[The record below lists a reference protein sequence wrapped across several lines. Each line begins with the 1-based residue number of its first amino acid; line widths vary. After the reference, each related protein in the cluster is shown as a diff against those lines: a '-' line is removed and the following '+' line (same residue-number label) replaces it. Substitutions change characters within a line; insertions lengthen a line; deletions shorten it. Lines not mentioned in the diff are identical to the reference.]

1 MSAQKNAAWSNIARY
16 MAHEIKNPLTPIK
29 ISAQRIQ
36 SSLKSKTK
44 ANLDFFDSCS
54 NTIIRQVNNIENLVS
69 EFSNFARMPESNLEL
84 TKLDNIINTQ
94 VNTQKIANKNITFN
108 VEVAKTIEERKTGLM
123 YRKKLLNNEGML
135 FIFPREKIIRL
146 WMKNTYIPLDV
157 IFISENNVIV
167 DIKKNMEKLS
177 ETIVKSKVKSRYALE
192 FNAGL
197 INKLDIEIGDKIL
210 FNE

>member
-1 MSAQKNAAWSNIARY
+1 MMHFKFIYLILNFF
-16 MAHEIKNPLTPIK
+16 L
-29 ISAQRIQ
+29 ISFY
-36 SSLKSKTK
+36 T
-44 ANLDFFDSCS
+44 
-54 NTIIRQVNNIENLVS
+54 
-69 EFSNFARMPESNLEL
+69 FSNEKIEL
-84 TKLDNIINTQ
+84 SIY
-94 VNTQKIANKNITFN
+94 NKNITFN
-108 VEVAKTIEERKTGLM
+108 VEVAKTIEERRTGLM

-135 FIFPREKIIRL
+135 FIFPREKIIQL

-157 IFISENNVIV
+157 IFISENKVIV

-197 INKLDIEIGDKIL
+197 INKLDIEIGDKVL

>member
-1 MSAQKNAAWSNIARY
+1 M
-16 MAHEIKNPLTPIK
+16 MHF
-29 ISAQRIQ
+29 
-36 SSLKSKTK
+36 KSIHLIF
-44 ANLDFFDSCS
+44 NFF
-54 NTIIRQVNNIENLVS
+54 LVS
-69 EFSNFARMPESNLEL
+69 FYTFSNE
-84 TKLDNIINTQ
+84 
-94 VNTQKIANKNITFN
+94 KIDVSIYNKNITFN
-108 VEVAKTIEERKTGLM
+108 VEVAKTIEERRTGLM

-135 FIFPREKIIRL
+135 FIFPREKIIQL

-157 IFISENNVIV
+157 IFISENKVIV

-197 INKLDIEIGDKIL
+197 INKLDIKIGDKVL

>member
-1 MSAQKNAAWSNIARY
+1 MMHFKFIYLIFNFFLISFYTFSKEKIEVNIY
-16 MAHEIKNPLTPIK
+16 
-29 ISAQRIQ
+29 
-36 SSLKSKTK
+36 
-44 ANLDFFDSCS
+44 
-54 NTIIRQVNNIENLVS
+54 
-69 EFSNFARMPESNLEL
+69 
-84 TKLDNIINTQ
+84 
-94 VNTQKIANKNITFN
+94 NKNITFN
-108 VEVAKTIEERKTGLM
+108 VEVAKTIEERRTGLM

-135 FIFPREKIIRL
+135 FIFPREKIIQL

-157 IFISENNVIV
+157 IFISENKVIV

-197 INKLDIEIGDKIL
+197 INKLDIEIGDKVL

>member
-1 MSAQKNAAWSNIARY
+1 MHFKFINLILNFF
-16 MAHEIKNPLTPIK
+16 L
-29 ISAQRIQ
+29 ISFY
-36 SSLKSKTK
+36 T
-44 ANLDFFDSCS
+44 
-54 NTIIRQVNNIENLVS
+54 
-69 EFSNFARMPESNLEL
+69 FSNE
-84 TKLDNIINTQ
+84 
-94 VNTQKIANKNITFN
+94 KIEVSIYNKNITFN
-108 VEVAKTIEERKTGLM
+108 VEVAKTIEERRTGLM

-135 FIFPREKIIRL
+135 FIFPREKIIQL

-157 IFISENNVIV
+157 IFISENKVIV

-197 INKLDIEIGDKIL
+197 INKLDIEIGDKVL

>member
-1 MSAQKNAAWSNIARY
+1 MMHFKFIYLIFNFF
-16 MAHEIKNPLTPIK
+16 L
-29 ISAQRIQ
+29 ISFY
-36 SSLKSKTK
+36 T
-44 ANLDFFDSCS
+44 
-54 NTIIRQVNNIENLVS
+54 
-69 EFSNFARMPESNLEL
+69 FSN
-84 TKLDNIINTQ
+84 D
-94 VNTQKIANKNITFN
+94 KIEVSIYNKNITFN
-108 VEVAKTIEERKTGLM
+108 VEVAKTIEERRTGLM

-135 FIFPREKIIRL
+135 FIFPREKIIQL

-157 IFISENNVIV
+157 IFISENKVIV

-197 INKLDIEIGDKIL
+197 INKLDIEIGDKVL

>member
-1 MSAQKNAAWSNIARY
+1 MMHFKFIHLIFN
-16 MAHEIKNPLTPIK
+16 
-29 ISAQRIQ
+29 
-36 SSLKSKTK
+36 
-44 ANLDFFDSCS
+44 FF
-54 NTIIRQVNNIENLVS
+54 LVS
-69 EFSNFARMPESNLEL
+69 FYTFSNE
-84 TKLDNIINTQ
+84 KIN
-94 VNTQKIANKNITFN
+94 VSIYNKNITFN
-108 VEVAKTIEERKTGLM
+108 VEVAKTIEERRIGLM

-135 FIFPREKIIRL
+135 FIFPREKIIQL

-157 IFISENNVIV
+157 IFISENKVIV

-197 INKLDIEIGDKIL
+197 INKLDIEIGDKVL

>member
-1 MSAQKNAAWSNIARY
+1 MMHFKFIYLILNFF
-16 MAHEIKNPLTPIK
+16 L
-29 ISAQRIQ
+29 ISFY
-36 SSLKSKTK
+36 T
-44 ANLDFFDSCS
+44 
-54 NTIIRQVNNIENLVS
+54 
-69 EFSNFARMPESNLEL
+69 FSNE
-84 TKLDNIINTQ
+84 
-94 VNTQKIANKNITFN
+94 KIEVSIYNKNITFN
-108 VEVAKTIEERKTGLM
+108 VAVAKTIEERRTGLM

-135 FIFPREKIIRL
+135 FIFPREKIIQL

-157 IFISENNVIV
+157 IFISENKVIV

-197 INKLDIEIGDKIL
+197 INKLDIKIGDKVL

>member
-1 MSAQKNAAWSNIARY
+1 MMHFKFIYLIFNFF
-16 MAHEIKNPLTPIK
+16 L
-29 ISAQRIQ
+29 ISFY
-36 SSLKSKTK
+36 T
-44 ANLDFFDSCS
+44 
-54 NTIIRQVNNIENLVS
+54 
-69 EFSNFARMPESNLEL
+69 FSNE
-84 TKLDNIINTQ
+84 
-94 VNTQKIANKNITFN
+94 KIEVSIYNKNITFN
-108 VEVAKTIEERKTGLM
+108 VEVAKTIEERRTGLM

-135 FIFPREKIIRL
+135 FIFPREKIIQL

-157 IFISENNVIV
+157 IFISENKVIV

-197 INKLDIEIGDKIL
+197 INKLDIEIGDKVL

>member
-1 MSAQKNAAWSNIARY
+1 M
-16 MAHEIKNPLTPIK
+16 MHF
-29 ISAQRIQ
+29 
-36 SSLKSKTK
+36 KSIY
-44 ANLDFFDSCS
+44 LIFYFF
-54 NTIIRQVNNIENLVS
+54 LVS
-69 EFSNFARMPESNLEL
+69 FYTFSNE
-84 TKLDNIINTQ
+84 
-94 VNTQKIANKNITFN
+94 KIDVSIYNKNITFN
-108 VEVAKTIEERKTGLM
+108 VEVAKTIEERRIGLM

-135 FIFPREKIIRL
+135 FIFPREKIIQL

-157 IFISENNVIV
+157 IFISENKVIV

-197 INKLDIEIGDKIL
+197 INKLNIEIGDKVL

>member
-1 MSAQKNAAWSNIARY
+1 MLHFKFIYLIFNFF
-16 MAHEIKNPLTPIK
+16 L
-29 ISAQRIQ
+29 ISFY
-36 SSLKSKTK
+36 T
-44 ANLDFFDSCS
+44 
-54 NTIIRQVNNIENLVS
+54 
-69 EFSNFARMPESNLEL
+69 FSNE
-84 TKLDNIINTQ
+84 
-94 VNTQKIANKNITFN
+94 KIEVSIYNKNITFN
-108 VEVAKTIEERKTGLM
+108 VEIAKTIEERRTGLM

-135 FIFPREKIIRL
+135 FIFPREKIIQL

-157 IFISENNVIV
+157 IFISENKVIV

-197 INKLDIEIGDKIL
+197 VDKLDIEIGDKVL

>member
-1 MSAQKNAAWSNIARY
+1 MMHFKFIY
-16 MAHEIKNPLTPIK
+16 LTFNFFL
-29 ISAQRIQ
+29 ISFY
-36 SSLKSKTK
+36 T
-44 ANLDFFDSCS
+44 
-54 NTIIRQVNNIENLVS
+54 
-69 EFSNFARMPESNLEL
+69 FSNE
-84 TKLDNIINTQ
+84 
-94 VNTQKIANKNITFN
+94 KIEVSIYNKNITFN
-108 VEVAKTIEERKTGLM
+108 VEVAKTIEERSTGLM

-135 FIFPREKIIRL
+135 FIFPREKIIQL

-157 IFISENNVIV
+157 IFISENKVIV

-197 INKLDIEIGDKIL
+197 INKLDIKIGDKVL

>member
-1 MSAQKNAAWSNIARY
+1 MMHFKFKYLIFNFF
-16 MAHEIKNPLTPIK
+16 L
-29 ISAQRIQ
+29 ISFY
-36 SSLKSKTK
+36 T
-44 ANLDFFDSCS
+44 
-54 NTIIRQVNNIENLVS
+54 
-69 EFSNFARMPESNLEL
+69 FSNE
-84 TKLDNIINTQ
+84 
-94 VNTQKIANKNITFN
+94 KIEVSIYNKNITFD
-108 VEVAKTIEERKTGLM
+108 VEIAKTIEERRTGLM

-135 FIFPREKIIRL
+135 FIFPREKIIQL

-157 IFISENNVIV
+157 IFISKNKVIV

-197 INKLDIEIGDKIL
+197 INKLDIRIGDKVL

>member
-1 MSAQKNAAWSNIARY
+1 M
-16 MAHEIKNPLTPIK
+16 MHF
-29 ISAQRIQ
+29 
-36 SSLKSKTK
+36 KSIHLIF
-44 ANLDFFDSCS
+44 NFF
-54 NTIIRQVNNIENLVS
+54 LVS
-69 EFSNFARMPESNLEL
+69 FYTFSNE
-84 TKLDNIINTQ
+84 
-94 VNTQKIANKNITFN
+94 KIDVSIYNKNITFN
-108 VEVAKTIEERKTGLM
+108 VEVAKTIEERRIGLM

-135 FIFPREKIIRL
+135 FIFPREKIIQL

-157 IFISENNVIV
+157 IFISENKVIV

-197 INKLDIEIGDKIL
+197 VDKLDIEIGDKVL

>member
-1 MSAQKNAAWSNIARY
+1 M
-16 MAHEIKNPLTPIK
+16 MHF
-29 ISAQRIQ
+29 
-36 SSLKSKTK
+36 KSIHLIF
-44 ANLDFFDSCS
+44 NFF
-54 NTIIRQVNNIENLVS
+54 LVS
-69 EFSNFARMPESNLEL
+69 FYTFSNE
-84 TKLDNIINTQ
+84 
-94 VNTQKIANKNITFN
+94 KIDLSIYNKNITFN
-108 VEVAKTIEERKTGLM
+108 VEVAKTIEERRTGLM

-135 FIFPREKIIRL
+135 FIFPHEKIIQL

-157 IFISENNVIV
+157 IFISENKVIV

-197 INKLDIEIGDKIL
+197 INKLDIEIGDKVL

>member
-1 MSAQKNAAWSNIARY
+1 MMHFKFIYLILNFF
-16 MAHEIKNPLTPIK
+16 L
-29 ISAQRIQ
+29 ISFY
-36 SSLKSKTK
+36 T
-44 ANLDFFDSCS
+44 
-54 NTIIRQVNNIENLVS
+54 
-69 EFSNFARMPESNLEL
+69 FSNE
-84 TKLDNIINTQ
+84 
-94 VNTQKIANKNITFN
+94 KIEVSIYNKNITFN
-108 VEVAKTIEERKTGLM
+108 VEVAKTIEERRTGLM

-135 FIFPREKIIRL
+135 FIFPSEKIIQL

-157 IFISENNVIV
+157 IFISENKVIV

-197 INKLDIEIGDKIL
+197 INKLDIKIGDKVL

>member
-1 MSAQKNAAWSNIARY
+1 MMHFKFIYFIFN
-16 MAHEIKNPLTPIK
+16 
-29 ISAQRIQ
+29 
-36 SSLKSKTK
+36 
-44 ANLDFFDSCS
+44 FF
-54 NTIIRQVNNIENLVS
+54 LVS
-69 EFSNFARMPESNLEL
+69 FYTFSNE
-84 TKLDNIINTQ
+84 
-94 VNTQKIANKNITFN
+94 KIEVSIYNKNIIFN
-108 VEVAKTIEERKTGLM
+108 VEVAKTIEERRIGLM

-135 FIFPREKIIRL
+135 FIFPREKIIQL

-157 IFISENNVIV
+157 IFISENKVIV

-197 INKLDIEIGDKIL
+197 INKLDIEIGDKVL